1 MLSTDH
7 PPPMP
12 SRGVRL
18 SDPWTDARCR
28 RPAVLGPRRRVRR
41 ELRTLLPLE
50 VAALEARIAELER
63 ELELAR
69 LAFDRELALLRQA
82 AGLEG

>member
-1 MLSTDH
+1 MK
-7 PPPMP
+7 
-12 SRGVRL
+12 
-18 SDPWTDARCR
+18 
-28 RPAVLGPRRRVRR
+28 RPIDIAIRWRVRR

-69 LAFDRELALLRQA
+69 LAFDRELTLLRQV
-82 AGLEG
+82 AGLKD